1 MQKYVFLFRVYPPSL
16 SSLWLCEHTGFR
28 KIHTKPL
35 PLCKR
40 RNGWDFDLV
49 YICLCWWCGLR
60 TQRAH
65 RTRTILN
72 VCGLKWKLNKK
83 NSKQYALL
91 LVHIVEGVRGTK
103 RYYAKR
109 STSNGE
115 VSDLKRE
122 HFLIS
127 ILSWCLCLFVK
138 GSFRRL
144 FVGHW
149 ASAQTC
155 TYLPFTFPNV
165 APGTII
171 IWCDG
176 CIVGAYQF
184 STALLD
190 RFRRV
195 WCIVH
200 TYGNLHD
207 GGDFLNDDRSNRK
220 PSLETAT
227 GQNFANWKISF
238 REVPVAIGCL
248 FKSVFA
254 VNNKCIFFSVFD
266 KVFKV
271 F

>member
-127 ILSWCLCLFVK
+127 ILSWCCVCSSKVRFAVFSLVT
-138 GSFRRL
+138 
-144 FVGHW
+144 GHQHKP
-149 ASAQTC
+149 A
-155 TYLPFTFPNV
+155 
-165 APGTII
+165 
-171 IWCDG
+171 
-176 CIVGAYQF
+176 
-184 STALLD
+184 
-190 RFRRV
+190 
-195 WCIVH
+195 H
-200 TYGNLHD
+200 TYRLHSQMSH
-207 GGDFLNDDRSNRK
+207 LV
-220 PSLETAT
+220 PSSYDVMGVLWAHI
-227 GQNFANWKISF
+227 NFPLLCSIVLGVCGVSCIHM
-238 REVPVAIGCL
+238 AICMMEG
-248 FKSVFA
+248 
-254 VNNKCIFFSVFD
+254 IF
-266 KVFKV
+266 
-271 F
+271 